1 MIEGNLVMVPTNSQ
15 RATFLI
21 AMLFAVNVTTAKDD
35 DGALRV
41 PDEVTERVPLHTV
54 APQYPPLARQMRVE
68 GEVTVCFNVDR
79 DGKTHR
85 VKVRSSSNRI
95 FEKPAIKA
103 VRGSRYQPLKKGQK
117 ETGVKSCRTFRFSL
131 PPVETVED

>member
-1 MIEGNLVMVPTNSQ
+1 MIEGSLVTTSTSS
-15 RATFLI
+15 RSATFLV
-21 AMLFAVNVTTAKDD
+21 AVLFAFNAATAKIY
-35 DGALRV
+35 DGA
-41 PDEVTERVPLHTV
+41 PGASEEFKERVPLHTV
-54 APQYPPLARQMRVE
+54 APQYPPLAKQMRVE

-85 VKVRSSSNRI
+85 VKVRRSSNRI

-103 VRGSRYQPLKKGQK
+103 VRVSTYQPLKRNQK

-131 PPVETVED
+131 PLVETLEN

>member
-1 MIEGNLVMVPTNSQ
+1 MTEGSPVTISTNSQ
-15 RATFLI
+15 RAIFLI
-21 AMLFAVNVTTAKDD
+21 AALFAINAATAKIDD
-35 DGALRV
+35 SAPRA
-41 PDEVTERVPLHTV
+41 PDESTERVPLYTV
-54 APQYPPLARQMRVE
+54 APQYPPLAKQMRVE

-103 VRGSRYQPLKKGQK
+103 VRDSTYQPLKKNQK

-131 PPVETVED
+131 PLVETLEN